1 MAASSSAPRLTPP
14 RISADRLLADLAELA
29 RIGGR
34 PDGGVD
40 RVAGSEA
47 DLAAR
52 RWLASRMEAAG
63 LEARTD
69 AAGNVFGRVP
79 HSRGPWLLLGSH
91 TDTVPAGGRLDGA
104 YGVMAALEILR
115 AFHEAGHP
123 SAEQLEIV
131 SFYDEEGVGAGGG
144 LAGSTYLCA
153 SEHAA
158 ELSGYL
164 ELHIEQGPR
173 LEAEGFEL
181 GVVDG
186 IVGIDRWDITIHGA
200 ANHAGTTPY
209 SMRRDAGAAAG
220 RILHGLRRLVQA
232 VDAEMVANVGEVRL
246 LPGATNV
253 VPGEARFVVEM
264 RALDPRSLRRAA
276 EALHE
281 EVAAAAA
288 EAGCEATVTPRS
300 SVPPAPMDPR
310 LVGAVEAACAESGRR
325 WRRLVSGAGH
335 DAGRMAEVVPAAML
349 FVPSHLGISHSPNE
363 HTEPAL
369 LAQGAWVFASAAAK
383 ALEFPRDNDHISGK

>member
-1 MAASSSAPRLTPP
+1 MAGSWSGRLLTP
-14 RISADRLLADLAELA
+14 RISAERLLADLAALA
-29 RIGGR
+29 AIGGR

-52 RWLASRMEAAG
+52 RWLAELFRAAG

-69 AAGNVFGRVP
+69 EAGNVFGRVP
-79 HSRGPWLLLGSH
+79 GSRGPWLLLGSH

-104 YGVMAALEILR
+104 YGVISALEVLR
-115 AFHEAGHP
+115 SLHEAGDP
-123 SAEQLEIV
+123 AAARVEVV
-131 SFYDEEGVGAGGG
+131 SFYDEEGVAAGGG
-144 LAGSTYLCA
+144 MAGSAHLCA
-153 SEHAA
+153 SPHAA

-173 LEAEGFEL
+173 LEAEGLEL
-181 GVVDG
+181 GVVEG
-186 IVGIDRWDITIHGA
+186 IVGIDRWDVVIVGA

-220 RILHGLRRLVQA
+220 RILHGLRRVVQA
-232 VDAEMVANVGEVRL
+232 VDPEMVANVGELQL
-246 LPGATNV
+246 LPGAANV

-264 RALDPRSLRRAA
+264 RALQPAALRRAA
-276 EALHE
+276 ALLEAELAE
-281 EVAAAAA
+281 AAG
-288 EAGCEATVTPRS
+288 EAGCEFRISPRS
-300 SVPPAPMDPR
+300 SVLPAPMNPR
-310 LVGAVEAACAESGRR
+310 LVAAVEAACVESGRP

-349 FVPSHLGISHSPNE
+349 FVPSHLGVSHSPKE
-363 HTEPAL
+363 HTNEAL
-369 LAQGAWVFASAAAK
+369 LAQGAWVFARAVGK
-383 ALEFPRDNDHISGK
+383 ALELPSEGA

>member
-1 MAASSSAPRLTPP
+1 MTP
-14 RISADRLLADLAELA
+14 RISADRLLADLGELA

-52 RWLASRMEAAG
+52 RWLAGRLEAAG
-63 LEARTD
+63 LDARTD
-69 AAGNVFGRVP
+69 EAGNVFGRVP
-79 HSRGPWLLLGSH
+79 GSRGPWLLLGSH

-104 YGVMAALEILR
+104 YGVIAALEILR
-115 AFHEAGHP
+115 SLHEAGHP
-123 SAEQLEIV
+123 AAQQIETV

-144 LAGSTYLCA
+144 LAGSTHLCA
-153 SEHAA
+153 SPHVA
-158 ELSGYL
+158 ELRGYL

-173 LEAEGFEL
+173 LEAEGLEL
-181 GVVDG
+181 GVVEG
-186 IVGIDRWDITIHGA
+186 IVGIDRWDVVIEGS

-209 SMRRDAGAAAG
+209 AMRRDAGAAAG
-220 RILHGLRRLVQA
+220 RVLHGLRRLVQA
-232 VDAEMVANVGEVRL
+232 ADPEMVANVGELEL

-264 RALDPRSLRRAA
+264 RGLESASLRRAA
-276 EALHE
+276 AALAE

-288 EAGCEATVTPRS
+288 EAGCAARITPRS
-300 SVPPAPMDPR
+300 SVAPAPMDPR
-310 LVGAVEAACAESGRR
+310 LVACVEAACEESARP

-335 DAGRMAEVVPAAML
+335 DAGRMSEVVPAAML
-349 FVPSHLGISHSPNE
+349 FVPSHEGVSHSPRE
-363 HTEPAL
+363 HTEEAF
-369 LAQGAWVFASAAAK
+369 LAQGAWVFCSAAVK
-383 ALEFPRDNDHISGK
+383 ALELPSDIAQKSRK